1 MLVPELT
8 VVDPDSAALALAA
21 FGFAADGGLWR
32 LGDQAIRLVRG
43 QHQGHGRI
51 DHIALS
57 VPDMDT
63 VLARLMT
70 QGIALDAGVTPN
82 GPELIPEFWDNGLRF
97 VYLSGPETARI
108 ELCQRLTGAAPAIGQ
123 DHVGI
128 PCDDLDAVQRFFQA
142 QGATPIAAV
151 DLIRPEGTIPVRFL
165 TYQGGVI
172 ELYQPAARRA
182 VSGHGLWSRLLVGD
196 LAAEV
201 HGPEGLT
208 LAPL

>member
-108 ELCQRLTGAAPAIGQ
+108 ELCQRLMGAAPAIGQ

-151 DLIRPEGTIPVRFL
+151 DLIRPDGTIPVRFL